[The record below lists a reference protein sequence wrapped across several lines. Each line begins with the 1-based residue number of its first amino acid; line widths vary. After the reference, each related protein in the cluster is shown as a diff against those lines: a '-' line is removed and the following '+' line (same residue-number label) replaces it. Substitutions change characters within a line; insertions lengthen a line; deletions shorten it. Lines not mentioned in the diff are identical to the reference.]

1 MQFVDLWWNIWDIYW
16 IFLLLRVVLVLVPT
30 NSGYLHPDEYF
41 QTVEV
46 VVGDVFQ
53 VETHRTWEF
62 NVTAPLRSPT
72 GEVKLTC
79 HSELTNAL
87 RSSSLHPVRSAPD
100 RPQVFQPL
108 PSPPVRLEHRGALP
122 PAAHP

>member
-1 MQFVDLWWNIWDIYW
+1 MDLWWNIWDIYW

-46 VVGDVFQ
+46 VVGDVFH

-79 HSELTNAL
+79 HVSVHAELTIC
-87 RSSSLHPVRSAPD
+87 ST
-100 RPQVFQPL
+100 FQFLTPCTVC
-108 PSPPVRLEHRGALP
+108 P
-122 PAAHP
+122 

>member
-79 HSELTNAL
+79 HVSLNTELTKC
-87 RSSSLHPVRSAPD
+87 ST
-100 RPQVFQPL
+100 FQFPT
-108 PSPPVRLEHRGALP
+108 PCTVCP
-122 PAAHP
+122 

>member
-79 HSELTNAL
+79 HVCVTCL
-87 RSSSLHPVRSAPD
+87 
-100 RPQVFQPL
+100 
-108 PSPPVRLEHRGALP
+108 
-122 PAAHP
+122 